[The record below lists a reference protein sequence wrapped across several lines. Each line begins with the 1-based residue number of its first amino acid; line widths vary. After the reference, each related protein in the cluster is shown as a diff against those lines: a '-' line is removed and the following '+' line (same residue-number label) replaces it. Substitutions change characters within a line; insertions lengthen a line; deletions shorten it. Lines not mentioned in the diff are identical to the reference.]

1 MPLARPAS
9 RSGSVSGED
18 GESDSG
24 ISGEYQRK
32 GKERKY
38 TRSLTDAPS
47 PLPIPPSPSASPSS
61 HIRARYSDSPSK
73 SEFKPPPPEIE
84 GDDRENLKMTLE
96 GLPPN
101 PRDWSKGELG
111 TYLKAALRAQSANG
125 QGWCPKYNVI
135 YNCPLYINIEST
147 GIHLPP
153 RLVLDITQWVREQ
166 GMNGRSF
173 VRLGE
178 NELGG

>member
-32 GKERKY
+32 GKEHKY

-73 SEFKPPPPEIE
+73 SEFMLPPLENE
-84 GDDRENLKMTLE
+84 GDDRENLMRTLE

-101 PRDWSKGELG
+101 TRDWSNGELG
-111 TYLKAALRAQSANG
+111 TYLKVALRAQSANRPG
-125 QGWCPKYNVI
+125 GCP
-135 YNCPLYINIEST
+135 
-147 GIHLPP
+147 
-153 RLVLDITQWVREQ
+153 
-166 GMNGRSF
+166 
-173 VRLGE
+173 
-178 NELGG
+178 

>member
-24 ISGEYQRK
+24 ISDEYQRK
-32 GKERKY
+32 GKRHKY

-61 HIRARYSDSPSK
+61 QICARYSDSPSK
-73 SEFKPPPPEIE
+73 SEFTPPPPENE

-101 PRDWSKGELG
+101 PRDW
-111 TYLKAALRAQSANG
+111 
-125 QGWCPKYNVI
+125 
-135 YNCPLYINIEST
+135 
-147 GIHLPP
+147 
-153 RLVLDITQWVREQ
+153 
-166 GMNGRSF
+166 
-173 VRLGE
+173 
-178 NELGG
+178 

>member
-32 GKERKY
+32 GKEHKY

-47 PLPIPPSPSASPSS
+47 PLPIPPFPASPSS
-61 HIRARYSDSPSK
+61 HIRTRYSDSPTK
-73 SEFKPPPPEIE
+73 SEFTPSPPEIE
-84 GDDRENLKMTLE
+84 GDDGENFERTLE

-101 PRDWSKGELG
+101 PRDWS
-111 TYLKAALRAQSANG
+111 R
-125 QGWCPKYNVI
+125 
-135 YNCPLYINIEST
+135 ESLAPT
-147 GIHLPP
+147 
-153 RLVLDITQWVREQ
+153 
-166 GMNGRSF
+166 
-173 VRLGE
+173 
-178 NELGG
+178 

>member
-32 GKERKY
+32 GKEHKY
-38 TRSLTDAPS
+38 ARGLTDAPS

-61 HIRARYSDSPSK
+61 HIRARYSDSPPK
-73 SEFKPPPPEIE
+73 SEFTPPPPENE
-84 GDDRENLKMTLE
+84 GDDREKLKRTLE

-101 PRDWSKGELG
+101 PRDWSKGELS
-111 TYLKAALRAQSANG
+111 TYLKATLRTQSVNRPG
-125 QGWCPKYNVI
+125 GCHKYNSI
-135 YNCPLYINIEST
+135 YSSL
-147 GIHLPP
+147 
-153 RLVLDITQWVREQ
+153 
-166 GMNGRSF
+166 
-173 VRLGE
+173 
-178 NELGG
+178 

>member
-9 RSGSVSGED
+9 RSGSVSGEE

-32 GKERKY
+32 GKEHKY

-73 SEFKPPPPEIE
+73 SEFTPPPLENE
-84 GDDRENLKMTLE
+84 GGYRENLKRTVE

-101 PRDWSKGELG
+101 PRDWSKGELSI
-111 TYLKAALRAQSANG
+111 YLKAALRAQSANG
-125 QGWCPKYNVI
+125 QGWCPKYNLI
-135 YNCPLYINIEST
+135 YSCSLYINIEST
-147 GIHLPP
+147 GVHPPP
-153 RLVLDITQWVREQ
+153 RLVLDITQWVHEQ
-166 GMNGRSF
+166 GMEG
-173 VRLGE
+173 
-178 NELGG
+178 

>member
-9 RSGSVSGED
+9 RSGSVGGED

-32 GKERKY
+32 GKEHKY
-38 TRSLTDAPS
+38 TRSLTDVPS
-47 PLPIPPSPSASPSS
+47 PLPILPPSASPSS
-61 HIRARYSDSPSK
+61 RVRVRYSESPTK
-73 SEFKPPPPEIE
+73 SELTPPPPENE
-84 GDDRENLKMTLE
+84 GDDRENLKRTLE

-111 TYLKAALRAQSANG
+111 TYLKAALRAQSANRPG
-125 QGWCPKYNVI
+125 GYSQYISI
-135 YNCPLYINIEST
+135 YTCSLYINIEST
-147 GIHLPP
+147 GVDLPP
-153 RLVLDITQWVREQ
+153 RLVLDITQWVCDQ

-173 VRLGE
+173 VRLVE
-178 NELGG
+178 SELEG